1 MMGRLKAE
9 RGTDEGVHWL
19 RDAEGIR
26 SFEPYSSGRTP
37 KGSGLMMVPSSAS
50 ELGPLSPLAQV
61 DSLRAGCLMMGA
73 RQEESEL
80 GPLSPLAQVD
90 SR

>member
-1 MMGRLKAE
+1 
-9 RGTDEGVHWL
+9 
-19 RDAEGIR
+19 
-26 SFEPYSSGRTP
+26 
-37 KGSGLMMVPSSAS
+37 MMVPSSAS

-61 DSLRAGCLMMGA
+61 DSLRAGCLLMGA

-90 SR
+90 SRVTRVPRSKERDRSRPDDGSAGFHW